1 MTDKVKSGERT
12 FADKLEHLFA
22 TVHPRGRRPYSLDE
36 VAAGIA
42 ARGEAISANY
52 IWMLRRG
59 LRDNPTKRH
68 IEALAGFFG
77 VPPAYFFDDAVATNV
92 DSQLEL
98 LTKMRDAGVQSL
110 SLRSGELTPEGREAV
125 ARMIDVASEAMG
137 KMIEVV
143 ANQDGAGRPEE
154 QEAPG

>member
-1 MTDKVKSGERT
+1 MTDRPRSGGRT

-22 TVHPRGRRPYSLDE
+22 TVHPRGRKPYSLDE

-42 ARGEAISANY
+42 AKGEAISANY

-59 LRDNPTKRH
+59 IRDNPTKRH

-77 VPPAYFFDDAVATNV
+77 VPPAYFFDDAVASSV

-137 KMIEVV
+137 KMIDVV
-143 ANQDGAGRPEE
+143 ASRERVDGAEE
-154 QEAPG
+154 QHSPG